1 MITMKIKQRIVR
13 KGRGAIFASVDFLDI
28 GSRASVNKALSRLTC
43 QGVIRRLARRLYDY
57 PRKSVYFDFV
67 SPSADDLAKAVARK
81 HNHVLQPSPSKAA
94 NQLGLST
101 QVPAK
106 LIYLTDGPTRTRA
119 IGGWNIQFRNVSSR
133 TLVGAG
139 QKIGVVFQA
148 LRHVGKDRIDD
159 RVIGTLARALDAN
172 DRVQLSRQSKQVQAW
187 MHSVVQQIVTH
198 T

>member
-1 MITMKIKQRIVR
+1 M
-13 KGRGAIFASVDFLDI
+13 
-28 GSRASVNKALSRLTC
+28 
-43 QGVIRRLARRLYDY
+43 
-57 PRKSVYFDFV
+57 
-67 SPSADDLAKAVARK
+67 
-81 HNHVLQPSPSKAA
+81 
-94 NQLGLST
+94 
-101 QVPAK
+101 PAK
-106 LIYLTDGPTRTRA
+106 LIYLTDGPTRTRV